1 MTEANRWAGDRL
13 GLPET
18 GKNSLAKVPRRA
30 IALLVDWFACMLI
43 SQAFF
48 GGDSSVTL
56 AIFALEQW
64 ILTAT
69 VGSSFG
75 HRLCG
80 LRLIRLDGKAI
91 GVWRSLLRVGAV
103 LLVLPALIWDA
114 DNRGLHDKLAG
125 TALVRI

>member
-1 MTEANRWAGDRL
+1 M
-13 GLPET
+13 
-18 GKNSLAKVPRRA
+18 
-30 IALLVDWFACMLI
+30 
-43 SQAFF
+43 
-48 GGDSSVTL
+48 TL